1 MSTQNNLG
9 NWILMVLTLD
19 KKVKIPFCMINHAC
33 CSINLQLLQSC
44 CHVFLL
50 PLTMYCSPDEVYR
63 DRTHFDA
70 ERSVLLQGVYFIVCS
85 IRVVGNYFM
94 SGVVAVHQTIL
105 ITVS

>member
-1 MSTQNNLG
+1 
-9 NWILMVLTLD
+9 
-19 KKVKIPFCMINHAC
+19 
-33 CSINLQLLQSC
+33 
-44 CHVFLL
+44 
-50 PLTMYCSPDEVYR
+50 MYCSPDEVYR

-105 ITVS
+105 IAVS